1 MTTKF
6 VTLSHLR
13 VGRYYNLIH
22 FNHGIRMTHIM
33 LGETDIANIK
43 SVDNLGKLLQIEQ
56 YGRSYDP
63 DIILHFQNESG
74 EIFKFDPSFG
84 STEAYVEYEPDT
96 EEMSMTRT
104 MERTRIIHQ
113 EILGNDWA
121 LRPENVVLTQG
132 IDLNRWAEGQ
142 S

>member
-6 VTLSHLR
+6 VTLSQLR

-33 LGETDIANIK
+33 LGETDTTNIK
-43 SVDNLGKLLQIEQ
+43 SGRNLGKLIEIEQ

-63 DIILHFQNESG
+63 DIVLHFETDIG
-74 EIFKFDPSFG
+74 IEFFDPSFG
-84 STEAYVEYEPDT
+84 STEAYVEYEP
-96 EEMSMTRT
+96 EQMSKARIM
-104 MERTRIIHQ
+104 MRTRILEE

-132 IDLNRWAEGQ
+132 IDLSGWVEGR
-142 S
+142 

>member
-6 VTLSHLR
+6 VTLSQVR

-22 FNHGIRMTHIM
+22 FNHGIRMSHIM
-33 LGETDIANIK
+33 LGETDTTNIK
-43 SVDNLGKLLQIEQ
+43 SGRNLGKLIEIEQ

-63 DIILHFQNESG
+63 DIVLHFETDNGIE
-74 EIFKFDPSFG
+74 FFDPSFG
-84 STEAYVEYEPDT
+84 STEAYVEYEP
-96 EEMSMTRT
+96 EQMSKARIM
-104 MERTRIIHQ
+104 MRTRILEE

-132 IDLNRWAEGQ
+132 IDLSGWVEGR
-142 S
+142 

>member
-6 VTLSHLR
+6 VTISQLR

-33 LGETDIANIK
+33 LGETDTTNIK
-43 SVDNLGKLLQIEQ
+43 SGRNLGKLIEIEQ

-63 DIILHFQNESG
+63 DIVLHFETDIG
-74 EIFKFDPSFG
+74 IEFFDPSFG
-84 STEAYVEYEPDT
+84 STEAYVEYEP
-96 EEMSMTRT
+96 EQMSKARIM
-104 MERTRIIHQ
+104 MRTRILEE

-121 LRPENVVLTQG
+121 LRPDNVVLTQG
-132 IDLNRWAEGQ
+132 IDISGWVEGR
-142 S
+142 

>member
-6 VTLSHLR
+6 VTLSQLR

-33 LGETDIANIK
+33 LGETDTTNIK
-43 SVDNLGKLLQIEQ
+43 SGRNLGKLIEIEQ

-63 DIILHFQNESG
+63 DIVLHFETDTG
-74 EIFKFDPSFG
+74 IEFFDPSFG
-84 STEAYVEYEPDT
+84 STEAYVEYEP
-96 EEMSMTRT
+96 EQMSKARIM
-104 MERTRIIHQ
+104 MRTRILEE

-121 LRPENVVLTQG
+121 LRPDNVVLTQG
-132 IDLNRWAEGQ
+132 IDLTGWVEGR
-142 S
+142 

>member
-6 VTLSHLR
+6 VTISQLR

-33 LGETDIANIK
+33 LGETDTTNIK
-43 SVDNLGKLLQIEQ
+43 SGRNLGKLIEIEQ

-63 DIILHFQNESG
+63 DIVLHFETDIG
-74 EIFKFDPSFG
+74 IEFFDPSFG
-84 STEAYVEYEPDT
+84 STEAYVEYEP
-96 EEMSMTRT
+96 EQMSKARIM
-104 MERTRIIHQ
+104 MRTRILEE

-132 IDLNRWAEGQ
+132 IDISGWKDGR
-142 S
+142 

>member
-6 VTLSHLR
+6 VTLSQLR

-33 LGETDIANIK
+33 LGETDTTNIK
-43 SVDNLGKLLQIEQ
+43 SGRNLGKLIEIEQ

-63 DIILHFQNESG
+63 DIVLHFETDTG
-74 EIFKFDPSFG
+74 IEFFDPSFG
-84 STEAYVEYEPDT
+84 STEAYVEYEP
-96 EEMSMTRT
+96 EQMSKARIM
-104 MERTRIIHQ
+104 MRTRILEE

-132 IDLNRWAEGQ
+132 IDLSGWVEGR
-142 S
+142 

>member
-6 VTLSHLR
+6 VTLSQLR
-13 VGRYYNLIH
+13 EGSYYNLIR

-33 LGETDIANIK
+33 LGETDTANIK
-43 SVDNLGKLLQIEQ
+43 SGMNLGKLLQIEQ

-74 EIFKFDPSFG
+74 KIFKFDPSFG
-84 STEAYVEYEPDT
+84 SVEAYVKYDPD
-96 EEMSMTRT
+96 EMSKA
-104 MERTRIIHQ
+104 RIMMRVRILEE
-113 EILGNDWA
+113 EIRGNDWA

-132 IDLNRWAEGQ
+132 IDLSGWAEGDN
-142 S
+142 

>member
-22 FNHGIRMTHIM
+22 FNNGVRMSHIM
-33 LGETDIANIK
+33 LGETDTTNIK
-43 SVDNLGKLLQIEQ
+43 SGRNLGKLIEIEQ

-63 DIILHFQNESG
+63 DIVLHFEDEQG
-74 EIFKFDPSFG
+74 HQYAFDPSFG
-84 STEAYVEYEPDT
+84 STEAYVEYEP
-96 EEMSMTRT
+96 EQMSKARIM
-104 MERTRIIHQ
+104 MRTRILEE

-132 IDLNRWAEGQ
+132 IDISGWVEGR
-142 S
+142 